1 MLDDALRKLPKGISV
16 FELSVSLVQE
26 PDSCGP
32 NEPQEL
38 HIRAENAGGGAYA
51 VLETDRWAID
61 KEDLDP
67 LRDVIA
73 AMLAHT
79 DEKPCE
85 PS

>member
-1 MLDDALRKLPKGISV
+1 MLDDALRKLPKGVRV
-16 FELSVSLVQE
+16 FQVSVSLVQE

-32 NEPQEL
+32 ALMQE
-38 HIRAENAGGGAYA
+38 IKISTDDAGAGPF
-51 VLETDRWAID
+51 VVIETERWAID

-79 DEKPCE
+79 DERPCE